1 MEKLL
6 FDWEEFD
13 SIDDSC
19 FVFYKCILKQDI
31 GKHKKGHL
39 IETIMIDY
47 EKSELVIQID
57 SSNEEKFKMKLV
69 IL

>member
-1 MEKLL
+1 MEKEL
-6 FDWEEFD
+6 FNWSEYD
-13 SIDDSC
+13 STDDNC
-19 FVFYKCILKQDI
+19 FIFYKCILKQDI

-39 IETIMIDY
+39 IETIMVDY
-47 EKSELVIQID
+47 EKGELVIQID